1 MLYYNKASI
10 SAAGPAVMSHDHL
23 HHHHHPPG
31 HAHPPAAIAPS
42 ILRLSVV
49 ERLGIVSV
57 LIALIWAAV
66 FWAMH

>member
-1 MLYYNKASI
+1 
-10 SAAGPAVMSHDHL
+10 MSHDHL
-23 HHHHHPPG
+23 HHHHHPLG

-57 LIALIWAAV
+57 LIAAIWAAV

>member
-1 MLYYNKASI
+1 MTE
-10 SAAGPAVMSHDHL
+10 H
-23 HHHHHPPG
+23 HHHHHPHG
-31 HAHPPAAIAPS
+31 HAHPPAAVAAS

-49 ERLGIVSV
+49 ERLAVVSV